1 MSIKNLVIFI
11 ASPNEKEALMSFD
24 INEYYDKLNGND
36 VLLAYKGSI
45 TSDLIS
51 NVLEVV
57 EAKLDDLSETSKI
70 RKKVYNV
77 LVESLQNLYHHIDD
91 LPEEIRD
98 DHEPKLGILVVTRLN
113 NNSYKITTGNFI
125 NSSKIKVLKDK
136 IDKINSL
143 SREELKDMY
152 KFILNHQ
159 KLSAKGGGGL
169 GLVDIARKT
178 GNKLEYNFEN
188 FNDEYYFFNLDVIV
202 S

>member
-1 MSIKNLVIFI
+1 
-11 ASPNEKEALMSFD
+11 MSFD
-24 INEYYDKLNGND
+24 INDYYSKLNSGD

-57 EAKLDDLSETSKI
+57 EAKLDDLSEQAKV

-77 LVESLQNLYHHIDD
+77 LVESLQNLFHHNDE
-91 LPEEIRD
+91 LPD
-98 DHEPKLGILVVTRLN
+98 KLHDSFDPKFGVLVVSRVEN
-113 NNSYKITTGNFI
+113 NVYRISTGNFI
-125 NSSKIKVLKDK
+125 NSSKIKFLKDK

-143 SREELKDMY
+143 SEEELKDMY

-178 GNKLEYNFEN
+178 GNKLEYSFDNYN
-188 FNDEYYFFNLDVIV
+188 NEYYFFNLEVLV

>member
-1 MSIKNLVIFI
+1 
-11 ASPNEKEALMSFD
+11 MSFD
-24 INEYYDKLNGND
+24 INEYYSKLNGGD
-36 VLLAYKGSI
+36 VLLAYKGSV

-57 EAKLDDLSETSKI
+57 EAKLDDLNEASKV

-91 LPEEIRD
+91 LSEEIQD
-98 DHEPKLGILVVTRLN
+98 KFDPKFGVLVVSRVEEN
-113 NNSYKITTGNFI
+113 IYKITTGNFI
-125 NSSKIKVLKDK
+125 NSSKIKFLKDK
-136 IDKINSL
+136 LDKINSL
-143 SREELKDMY
+143 SKDELKDMY

-178 GNKLEYNFEN
+178 GNKLDYSFEN
-188 FNDEYYFFNLDVIV
+188 YNNEFYFFNLDILV

>member
-1 MSIKNLVIFI
+1 
-11 ASPNEKEALMSFD
+11 MSFD
-24 INEYYDKLNGND
+24 VHEYYSKLNGGN

-45 TSDLIS
+45 TTDLINS
-51 NVLEVV
+51 VLEDIEEKLEAADE
-57 EAKLDDLSETSKI
+57 EAKV

-77 LVESLQNLYHHIDD
+77 LVESLQNLYHHVEELPDD
-91 LPEEIRD
+91 IKKEFD
-98 DHEPKLGILVVTRLN
+98 SKFGVLVIAKVNDTI
-113 NNSYKITTGNFI
+113 KITCGNFI
-125 NSSKIKVLKDK
+125 TSEKIKFLKDK

-143 SREELKDMY
+143 SKDELKDMY

-178 GNKLEYNFEN
+178 GNKLEYTFQHYE
-188 FNDEYYFFNLDVIV
+188 DDYYFFNLDVYI

>member
-1 MSIKNLVIFI
+1 
-11 ASPNEKEALMSFD
+11 MSFNID
-24 INEYYDKLNGND
+24 EYYSKLNTGE
-36 VLLAYKGSI
+36 VVYSYKGSI
-45 TSDLIS
+45 TSEFINS
-51 NVLEVV
+51 VLEEV
-57 EAKLDDLSETSKI
+57 EAKLIDANEDGKL

-91 LPEEIRD
+91 LPESIKEQFSQ
-98 DHEPKLGILVVTRLN
+98 KFGVLVIVNQENVYRI
-113 NNSYKITTGNFI
+113 STGNFI
-125 NSSKIKVLKDK
+125 SSGKIKFLKDK

-143 SREELKDMY
+143 SQEELKDMY

-178 GNKLEYNFEN
+178 GNKLDYLFQNYN
-188 FNDEYYFFNLDVIV
+188 NDYYFFNLDIFV